1 MGITDWDAW
10 MKEHGIYIPTEEEA
24 KRAIELG
31 HKKVKAATDRAR
43 QINQLREE
51 ASRKFEA
58 YKKLVA
64 DSR

>member
-10 MKEHGIYIPTEEEA
+10 MKERHIYIPTAEEA
-24 KRAIELG
+24 RLAIELG
-31 HKKVKAATDRAR
+31 QKKVKATSDRAR
-43 QINQLREE
+43 QINRLREE
-51 ASRKFEA
+51 ASRQFEA